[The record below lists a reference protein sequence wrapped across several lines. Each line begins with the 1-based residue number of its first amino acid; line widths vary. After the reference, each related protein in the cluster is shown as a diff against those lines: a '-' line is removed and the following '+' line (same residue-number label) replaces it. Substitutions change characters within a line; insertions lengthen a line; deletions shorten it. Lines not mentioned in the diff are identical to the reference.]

1 MFIIIYGTN
10 CFRKLQT
17 IFCTINRTVPAA
29 TNKLLLNFS
38 FVLLQNCLFLRTG
51 YLIKHQLC
59 TIYRVPKICIRPT
72 NRTRIVILSG
82 THSFAWRFVSLTQ
95 KYLSMQC
102 CCCIFLLLAFNSE
115 KCPRPRDYKK
125 GGGTVNTNMH
135 INKCKFFLCEL
146 VVKRSGYISFLWF

>member
-72 NRTRIVILSG
+72 AQGLLFSPAHNLLLG
-82 THSFAWRFVSLTQ
+82 RFVSLTQ

-102 CCCIFLLLAFNSE
+102 CSCIFLLLAFNSE
-115 KCPRPRDYKK
+115 KCPRPRDYTK

-135 INKCKFFLCEL
+135 INKCKFFLSEL